1 MEKETF
7 VNVMDSKLK
16 LIRIEF
22 GLTQEK
28 MAGILGI
35 SKKTLVEI
43 EKNRKSLG
51 WTSSVALASIFSDS
65 TILRDAL
72 GGDMSDVII
81 AVAFKDI
88 EVDYPQTWGGKIWW
102 DTISEKKGFKIQ
114 QNILSQHYRLLD
126 KGDRRIFSGFELKEV
141 EEMREE
147 MINSK
152 W

>member
-1 MEKETF
+1 
-7 VNVMDSKLK
+7 
-16 LIRIEF
+16 
-22 GLTQEK
+22 

-88 EVDYPQTWGGKIWW
+88 DVDYPQTWGGKTWW

>member
-22 GLTQEK
+22 GLTQDK

-88 EVDYPQTWGGKIWW
+88 DVDYPQTWGGKTWW